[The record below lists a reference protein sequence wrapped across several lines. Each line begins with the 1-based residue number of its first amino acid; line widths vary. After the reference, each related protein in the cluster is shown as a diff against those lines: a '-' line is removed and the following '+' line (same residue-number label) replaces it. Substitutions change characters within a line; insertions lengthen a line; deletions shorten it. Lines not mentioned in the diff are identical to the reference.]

1 MIMSD
6 EIIADAVR
14 KCWNETHPHD
24 VVVFFEQK
32 YEHEISWNEE
42 WVIATPHSSSNADD
56 VIFNTDFCEGQTE
69 VKGIEIADLD
79 DVIDCYKSIKQRLS
93 RIRRITR

>member
-1 MIMSD
+1 MKYSD

-14 KCWNETHPHD
+14 ECWNETHPHD

-42 WVIATPHSSSNADD
+42 WVIATPYSSSNADD
-56 VIFNTDFCEGQTE
+56 AIFDTDFCEGQTE
-69 VKGIEIADLD
+69 VRGIKIADLD
-79 DVIDCYKSIKQRLS
+79 DVIDFYRAYGG
-93 RIRRITR
+93 

>member
-14 KCWNETHPHD
+14 KHWNETHPHD
-24 VVVFFEQK
+24 VVVFFWQK
-32 YEHEISWNEE
+32 YEHETSWNET
-42 WVIATPHSSSNADD
+42 WVIATPHSPSNADI

-69 VKGIEIADLD
+69 VKGIAIADLD
-79 DVIDCYKSIKQRLS
+79 EVIDFYRAYGG
-93 RIRRITR
+93 

>member
-14 KCWNETHPHD
+14 KYWNETHPHD

-42 WVIATPHSSSNADD
+42 WVIATPHSPSNADD

-69 VKGIEIADLD
+69 VQHVEIADLD
-79 DVIDCYKSIKQRLS
+79 DVIDCYKAYGGVYQ
-93 RIRRITR
+93 TYGG